1 MLEQDEPI
9 SSSLIGGAAHNSSDY
24 QLADTMLEEQQQS
37 SSSSYQNSTSSNV
50 AAEQTTIT
58 NEKQNNRTC
67 PWGKITVG
75 IILLS
80 IIIFV
85 IVDSLTNKVRRV
97 VFSSHHMLFNSL
109 IPRAHYLHHHD
120 IYVSVYCYWIPNLSR
135 MDRTKHCCWHIC
147 IVSFDT

>member
-37 SSSSYQNSTSSNV
+37 SSSSYQNSTNSNV
-50 AAEQTTIT
+50 AAEQTIIT

-109 IPRAHYLHHHD
+109 IPRAH
-120 IYVSVYCYWIPNLSR
+120 SPPP
-135 MDRTKHCCWHIC
+135 
-147 IVSFDT
+147 

>member
-24 QLADTMLEEQQQS
+24 QLADTMLEEQQQ

-97 VFSSHHMLFNSL
+97 VVFSSHQMLFNSL
-109 IPRAHYLHHHD
+109 IPRAH
-120 IYVSVYCYWIPNLSR
+120 SPPS
-135 MDRTKHCCWHIC
+135 
-147 IVSFDT
+147 